1 MVIHDEDLQ
10 RLADMPEKV
19 ENLTADQLQELTVIS
34 NGEKGKIPT
43 FQEMVEAVKNT
54 KDKTGLLVELKPT
67 AENRDEL
74 VSKVIETV
82 EKCNAKNQCIFMS
95 LDYESVYQ
103 LQAEHP
109 EWWIGY
115 CIYGGVGKMED
126 AVWEYNIDFLAVE
139 EGLASN
145 KFMEKA
151 RNSGLAVYIWTSN
164 NFDDME
170 NYLEM
175 GASGIITDLPDLARD
190 TIDRYMKD
198 HQEYYAYDGK
208 GYPKKKN

>member
-10 RLADMPEKV
+10 RLADRPEKV

-54 KDKTGLLVELKPT
+54 KDKTGLLVALKPT

-82 EKCNAKNQCIFMS
+82 ENVMQRTSAS
-95 LDYESVYQ
+95 LCRLIMKAYTS